1 MSNKGVF
8 DQDFSEMVEL
18 DTSLD
23 VNDVFSSL
31 PANDEGEEDA
41 TADVEDPSDK
51 ESKKADVDENATL
64 DVNKILESST
74 DGEGSEGDD
83 LDDSDPASDNTNENS
98 SEAPFTVIF
107 AKDLMKQGLLSSFDE
122 EEFANKTKELGE
134 AGALR
139 DLIKTEIDLNINTA
153 KEDLDEGFKSYLTLL
168 EGGFSQEDAASLSSL
183 QKQFNSIKPE
193 ELENEENEALRKKVL
208 TDYFKLTTQMP
219 DSKIDKVVQRSL
231 DLGEDVED
239 SKEYLDAIK
248 DMLKKQIVTQ
258 EEENKNNLK
267 ISEQKRLKSLDD
279 LKETINSISEIIPG
293 QTINKQTKDKMY
305 EAIIKPVEDKQGR
318 KTNALWAKRAEDP
331 MHFDS
336 RLAYLL
342 ETGFFEKD
350 KPWNKI
356 KSVKTT
362 KEVSDLEKYLSSS
375 KNTGS
380 ISGRAAMSID
390 ALETASLRKTLDATR
405 SILKNK

>member
-51 ESKKADVDENATL
+51 ESKKADVDENAAL

-293 QTINKQTKDKMY
+293 QIINKQTKDKMY

>member
-51 ESKKADVDENATL
+51 ESKKADVDENAAL

-139 DLIKTEIDLNINTA
+139 DLIQTEIDLNINTA

-293 QTINKQTKDKMY
+293 QIINKQTKDKMY